1 MNTRAELYQY
11 IESLDK
17 QPGTYS
23 LDELYEIGVL
33 HKSLP
38 QNQKSWKA
46 LIDKVGYRGTVDS
59 YRSFVNRE
67 QNRKGDL
74 KMEDKEEI
82 LNDNEN
88 FEMLYR
94 EKTQI
99 RDIYNAYRKSLR
111 DEARSS
117 RFKDVLIQSVEKLP
131 KLDFSKREKS
141 KATTAD
147 TEAVLLFSDLHL
159 GVNCKNF
166 YNTYNHAAATRRVK
180 KLLDDTVNYCNLFN
194 VKRLNVLNLGDL
206 IHGIIHVTA
215 RIEAEYDVADQVML
229 AAELLA
235 NFLVQLDA
243 QTDANIY
250 YRSCTDN
257 HSRMV
262 ANKDENLECENYSR
276 LVDWYLSARLKGS
289 KIKMINDNI
298 DESLGKFDL
307 LNGKAVMFAHGHLEN
322 TNKCVDAFAG
332 ATKQFI
338 DYIFLS
344 HFHSAKEKSYNGSKV
359 FVNGSIVGTEQYAL
373 SKRLFSPAE
382 QKLVIFEADNVLDLN
397 INLQI

>member
-1 MNTRAELYQY
+1 MNTKVELYQY
-11 IESLDK
+11 IDGLNK

-38 QNQKSWKA
+38 QNQKSWKD
-46 LIDKVGYRGTVDS
+46 LIDKVGYRGTVS
-59 YRSFVNRE
+59 GYRSFVNRE
-67 QNRKGDL
+67 QNRHGDL
-74 KMEDKEEI
+74 EMEDKDEI
-82 LNDNEN
+82 LTDSDS
-88 FEMLYR
+88 FEKLYR

-117 RFKDVLIQSVEKLP
+117 RFKDVLIQSVNKLP

-141 KATTAD
+141 KANTTD

-159 GVNCKNF
+159 GVDCKNF
-166 YNTYNHAAATRRVK
+166 YNTYNYNVAVNRVK
-180 KLLDDTVNYCNLFN
+180 KLLDDTVSYCNLFN

-229 AAELLA
+229 AAEILA
-235 NFLVQLDA
+235 NLLIQLDA

-257 HSRMV
+257 HSRMI

-298 DESLGKFDL
+298 DDSLGKFDL

-373 SKRLFSPAE
+373 SRRLFSPAE
-382 QKLVIFEADNVLDLN
+382 QKLVIFNADNVLDLN